1 MGDEPQ
7 QVPALFGPV
16 RRRRAGPLFVLAGVL
31 VVVVL
36 VVRSVPRSFQ
46 FGPRG
51 RHLFGPALRYDA
63 AAFHH
68 DDVIGQ

>member
-1 MGDEPQ
+1 VGDEPQ

-16 RRRRAGPLFVLAGVL
+16 RRRRAGPLFVLAG
-31 VVVVL
+31 VL